1 MSAPID
7 TGSDWF
13 EIVDGARRLSWS
25 AGRFAG
31 TAAAVERCLELAA
44 IGVQLPIWIA
54 AKRDDTTFGATVGD
68 LDVCDPR
75 DAVFIAAAAMS
86 WRGSWTGTIGVDET
100 TVQPDDAEVRPW
112 WLLDGELL
120 AWDPFCAFE
129 GGWTIAAPDEEDG
142 ETASSAARG
151 VVRCHHDEQIVIDWP
166 EGVEVRNLVDGEVML
181 AAG

>member
-1 MSAPID
+1 MRAPID
-7 TGSDWF
+7 TGSHWF
-13 EIVDGARRLSWS
+13 EIVDGERRLSWS

-31 TAAAVERCLELAA
+31 SAAAVERAVELAA

-54 AKRDDTTFGATVGD
+54 ANRDDSAFGAVVGD
-68 LDVCDPR
+68 LDPCDPH

-86 WRGSWTGTIGVDET
+86 WRGSWTGTIGMDGA
-100 TVQPDDAEVRPW
+100 TVQPGDAEVRPW
-112 WLLDGELL
+112 WLLDGESL

-129 GGWTIAAPDEEDG
+129 GGWTVAASDDGNG
-142 ETASSAARG
+142 ETAPGVVRG
-151 VVRCHHDEQIVIDWP
+151 VVRCHHHEQIVIDWP